1 MCGGL
6 EESGMFGGGNSRL
19 GFLDRDQLTGG
30 PRQYRGLGV
39 SSLSEITRL
48 RGRSRQVASL
58 VMTSALI
65 VSACSSGAATPA
77 AAQSAAPGQ
86 SAPAAAQSAAPGQS
100 APAAAGPTGT
110 LTFADWEL
118 SEGSYGTN
126 VEKVLKSYETSH
138 PGTTIAFQTMS
149 YDSYPSTLKTQIGAG
164 GGPDIMVL
172 LDQDFFALQKAGD
185 LQPMTS
191 LTPDEIGTLRPANK
205 DAVVG
210 SDRLGYIWETVIY
223 GFQYNKSLFSQA
235 GVSAAPTDFA
245 GLLNDCKTIKAKTG
259 KFGYAARSSI
269 NETEA
274 WYEDYTGTWNIGYGG
289 AWTDSSGKFTINS
302 AANIQA
308 LTDYATLYNSGCYD
322 TGVKA
327 SVFRPSFENGDVG
340 ILMDN
345 ANAGITYTSAGLT
358 LSDQTMGSG
367 PLPFPT
373 KNSGMQQLYL
383 TINKASKNAALAQSY
398 VEWLLE
404 PAQQQA
410 LVEVTAPQTTASTVI
425 PSAAFNAA
433 HPWASYYYGQADN
446 GVTLLMAKR
455 PELTN
460 QLATTLMPFLA
471 KVLAG
476 QMSPTDAL
484 NAAQQAAVSAMSNP

>member
-1 MCGGL
+1 M
-6 EESGMFGGGNSRL
+6 M
-19 GFLDRDQLTGG
+19 
-30 PRQYRGLGV
+30 
-39 SSLSEITRL
+39 
-48 RGRSRQVASL
+48 
-58 VMTSALI
+58 SALI
-65 VSACSSGAATPA
+65 VSACSSTAATPT
-77 AAQSAAPGQ
+77 AAQPTTAQSVAPGQ
-86 SAPAAAQSAAPGQS
+86 SVAAT
-100 APAAAGPTGT
+100 AGPTGT

-118 SEGSYGTN
+118 SEGTYGTN
-126 VEKVLKSYETSH
+126 VEAVLKGYETSH

-191 LTPDEIGTLRPANK
+191 LTPDEIASLRPANK
-205 DAVVG
+205 DAVIS

-223 GFQYNKSLFSQA
+223 GLLYNKSLLSKA
-235 GVSAAPTDFA
+235 GITAAPTDFA
-245 GLLNDCKTIKAKTG
+245 GLLSDCQAVKSKTG

-308 LTDYATLYNSGCYD
+308 LTDYATLYKSGCYD

-345 ANAGITYTSAGLT
+345 ANAGITYTSAGAVLT
-358 LSDQTMGSG
+358 DPTMGSG

-373 KNSGMQQLYL
+373 KSSGMQQLYL
-383 TINKASKNAALAQSY
+383 TINKNSKNGALAQSY
-398 VEWLLE
+398 VEWLLQ

-425 PSAAFNAA
+425 PSDAFNAA
-433 HPWASYYYGQADN
+433 HPWATYYYGQADN
-446 GVTLLMAKR
+446 GVTLLMAMR

-460 QLATTLMPFLA
+460 QLASTLMPYMA

-484 NAAQQAAVSAMSNP
+484 NAAQQAAVSAMP